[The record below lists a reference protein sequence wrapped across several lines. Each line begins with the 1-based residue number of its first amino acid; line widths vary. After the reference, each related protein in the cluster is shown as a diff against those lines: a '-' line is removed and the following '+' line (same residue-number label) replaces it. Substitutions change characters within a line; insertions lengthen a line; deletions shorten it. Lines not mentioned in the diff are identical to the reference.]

1 MKTFYNST
9 FIVGQNAQE
18 NWSMLSNA
26 SQKDLFFHL
35 TSFSSAY
42 GILKYPY
49 DTTIIPDCA
58 SILKLNSNK
67 AKNLH
72 RVKVDY
78 TPVSNTRKGDVLG
91 EVIYKNKKYVQTI
104 LV

>member
-1 MKTFYNST
+1 MFYNST
-9 FIVGQNAQE
+9 FMVGQNAQE
-18 NWSMLSNA
+18 NWTMLSTA

-78 TPVSNTRKGDVLG
+78 TPVSNTRKGEVLG

>member
-1 MKTFYNST
+1 MKLFLNSS
-9 FIVGQNAQE
+9 FIVGQNARE
-18 NWSMLSNA
+18 NWSILSSS

-42 GILKYPY
+42 GILKFPY
-49 DTTIIPDCA
+49 NNSSIHECA

-72 RVKVDY
+72 RVKIDY
-78 TPVSNTRKGDVLG
+78 TPVNNVRKGEVLG

-104 LV
+104 LI